1 MSNPSGV
8 IKALQDIL
16 QADSGITSTCGVA
29 TDKILLGA
37 RASINVFPCIILEP
51 AQNQENNNFDEQ
63 EVRIRKNMQQIKHKI
78 VVMSGKG
85 GVGKSTLSTNIAYG
99 LALAGKK
106 VGLLDADLHGPKIP
120 LMLGVEGMKLS
131 SLEEPLRL
139 NDNLKVVSLSFYL
152 ENPNDPIIWRGPA
165 KIGAIRQLLGD
176 VNWGEIDYLVV
187 DLPPGTGDE
196 PLTVAQTL
204 GDADGSV
211 IVTTPQD
218 VAILDSRKSVKF
230 SKMVGMTILGIV
242 ENMSGFVCP
251 HCDERIDIFKSGGG
265 EKAAEEMEVDL
276 LGKIPMT
283 PEMVHAGDEG
293 KPYIFSKMEGVA
305 YSALNSVVQ
314 KIIDKVEGEKEDMKK
329 MDSMR
334 IAFPTNDNE
343 MVETH
348 FGHCKKF
355 AIYTVKGQEILN
367 KEVVDAPP
375 HQPGLLPRF
384 LGELNAN
391 TIITGGMGQR
401 AIDLF
406 KAQNIEV
413 ILGATG
419 GIEGNLKEYMGG
431 ALYSKGSACS
441 HDHDDHSCSH

>member
-1 MSNPSGV
+1 MSCQGS
-8 IKALQDIL
+8 
-16 QADSGITSTCGVA
+16 S
-29 TDKILLGA
+29 
-37 RASINVFPCIILEP
+37 
-51 AQNQENNNFDEQ
+51 NFDDQ
-63 EVRIRKNMQQIKHKI
+63 EAKIKERMGKIKHKI

-106 VGLLDADLHGPKIP
+106 VGLLDADLHGPNIP
-120 LMLGVEGMKLS
+120 LMLGVEGRKLP
-131 SLEEPLRL
+131 SLEEPLKL
-139 NDNLKVVSLSFYL
+139 SDNLKVVSLSFYL
-152 ENPNDPIIWRGPA
+152 EKPNDPIIWRGPA

-196 PLTVAQTL
+196 PLTVAQSL
-204 GDADGSV
+204 GDTDGSV

-218 VAILDSRKSVKF
+218 VSILDSRKSVKF
-230 SKMVGMTILGIV
+230 SQMVGMPILGIV
-242 ENMSGFVCP
+242 ENMSGLVCP
-251 HCDERIDIFKSGGG
+251 HCNERIDIFKRGGG
-265 EKAAEEMEVDL
+265 EKAAAEMEVDL

-293 KPYIFSKMEGVA
+293 KPYIFSRREGVA
-305 YSALNSVVQ
+305 YSALNSVVE
-314 KIIDKVEGEKEDMKK
+314 KIIDKIEGGRKDMKNSDGIK
-329 MDSMR
+329 
-334 IAFPTNDNE
+334 IAFPTNNGE
-343 MVETH
+343 TVETH
-348 FGHCKKF
+348 FGHCKRF

-375 HQPGLLPRF
+375 HQPGLLPKF
-384 LGELNAN
+384 LGELSAN

-406 KAQNIEV
+406 KAQDIEV

-419 GIEGNLKEYMGG
+419 SIEGNLKEYMGG
-431 ALYSKGSACS
+431 ALYSTGSACT